1 MELPGWIYES
11 KPYGLAI
18 IGLEAMRL
26 EAFWLGFFS
35 GAILMAASAVIL
47 KMRHDY
53 KSKQAK

>member
-1 MELPGWIYES
+1 MTLPGWMYES

-26 EAFWLGFFS
+26 EAFWLGVFS
-35 GAILMAASAVIL
+35 GVILMAASAAIL

-53 KSKQAK
+53 RKKQVQ

>member
-1 MELPGWIYES
+1 
-11 KPYGLAI
+11 
-18 IGLEAMRL
+18 MRL

-53 KSKQAK
+53 RSKQAK